1 MLYYS
6 EENNREDPMKNKK
19 YIFFDLDGTLI
30 DSQEGITKA
39 VAHALTRFGIEVEDL
54 KQLRPFIGPPLA
66 ESFIKYFDFTE
77 EKAKEA
83 VSVYREYYSVTGKFE
98 NQVYA
103 GVPQMLERL
112 QKAGKKL
119 ILATSKPEIFA
130 KQIMEHFHL
139 QEYFTA
145 IYGADMDGI
154 RVKKDDV
161 IRYALTEMEITDIS
175 QVIMIGDREHDVIGA
190 KKCGIDTIG
199 VLYGFGSRDE
209 LEENGAVVIVEKAEE
224 VAEIILE

>member
-98 NQVYA
+98 ISA
-103 GVPQMLERL
+103 
-112 QKAGKKL
+112 
-119 ILATSKPEIFA
+119 ILS
-130 KQIMEHFHL
+130 
-139 QEYFTA
+139 
-145 IYGADMDGI
+145 
-154 RVKKDDV
+154 
-161 IRYALTEMEITDIS
+161 
-175 QVIMIGDREHDVIGA
+175 
-190 KKCGIDTIG
+190 
-199 VLYGFGSRDE
+199 
-209 LEENGAVVIVEKAEE
+209 N
-224 VAEIILE
+224 